1 MASRWRNGR
10 TVTPSTWRQALLFN
24 ALLLLLPV
32 LAANTVIAA
41 YTTSAIT
48 NPNSI
53 EARQETRSEI
63 ERAFTSLRSAD
74 ATARQDW
81 ALRIDRAVA
90 DRDFASARGYLLAS
104 PQMLNADDERA
115 VRAAAAAEESGTQD
129 QRILR
134 AALLFLPDPVR
145 ANYQRAVSPPP
156 PPPVEAPPVET
167 EETTSED
174 SPVTSDETEADTPQA
189 PAPDTP
195 VSVTDLGASLPKD
208 NRFSILGD
216 EEDLV
221 RRSQTWLRGTSGLDD
236 VQLRLRGIGL
246 MARADN
252 PNAESALEE
261 GITVLL
267 TAKRAGRLNERF
279 EAYLKTRI
287 EDALPVELLRTQ
299 LATAFE
305 PVMTSSQRAERIL
318 GDYQAAIQP
327 KALERL
333 NRDMDRVATL
343 AELTSTS
350 GAITLVEQTS
360 SPEDMRRILLV
371 TKAGGDRAVA
381 LSQELGPGVLDLA
394 QIGVKWT
401 TQLILQVMAIAGIGL
416 ALLLCMLSAL
426 TRADTL
432 SRYSS

>member
-1 MASRWRNGR
+1 MAARWRNGR
-10 TVTPSTWRQALLFN
+10 TVRPSTWRQALLFN

-32 LAANTVIAA
+32 LAANTLIAA

-53 EARQETRSEI
+53 EARNETRSEI
-63 ERAFTSLRSAD
+63 ERAFTSLRGAD
-74 ATARQDW
+74 ETARQDW

-90 DRDFASARGYLLAS
+90 NRDFSAARGYLLAS
-104 PQMLNADDERA
+104 PHMLNADDARA

-156 PPPVEAPPVET
+156 PPVEPEAESETVEAATGEDAAVPS
-167 EETTSED
+167 EET
-174 SPVTSDETEADTPQA
+174 PPAETN
-189 PAPDTP
+189 PAIAVP
-195 VSVTDLGASLPKD
+195 DLGASLPRD

-216 EEDLV
+216 REDLV
-221 RRSQTWLRGTSGLDD
+221 RRSQTWLRGTSGVDD
-236 VQLRLRGIGL
+236 VHLRLRAIGL
-246 MARADN
+246 IAQE
-252 PNAESALEE
+252 NAANRPTSLEE

-267 TAKRAGRLNERF
+267 TAKRASRLDARF
-279 EAYLKTRI
+279 ETYLRTRI
-287 EDALPVELLRTQ
+287 EDALPIEALRERLT
-299 LATAFE
+299 LSFE
-305 PVMTSSQRAERIL
+305 PVMTSPQRAERIL
-318 GDYQAAIQP
+318 SDYQAAIQP
-327 KALERL
+327 AALERL
-333 NRDMDRVATL
+333 NRDMQTVATL

-381 LSQELGPGVLDLA
+381 LAQELGPNVLSLA

-401 TQLILQVMAIAGIGL
+401 TQLILQVMAIAAIGV
-416 ALLLCMLSAL
+416 ALILCMLSAL
-426 TRADTL
+426 TRAETL
-432 SRYSS
+432 SRYAR

>member
-10 TVTPSTWRQALLFN
+10 TVRPSTWRQALLFN

-32 LAANTVIAA
+32 LAANTIIAA

-63 ERAFTSLRSAD
+63 ERAFTSLRGAD
-74 ATARQDW
+74 ASARQDW

-90 DRDFASARGYLLAS
+90 ERDFASARGYLLAS
-104 PQMLNADDERA
+104 PQMLNGDDARA
-115 VRAAAAAEESGTQD
+115 VRAAAAAEETGTQD

-156 PPPVEAPPVET
+156 PPPLEPERNET
-167 EETTSED
+167 GIETAAESED
-174 SPVTSDETEADTPQA
+174 TESETLVA
-189 PAPDTP
+189 PSAEIAVAVP
-195 VSVTDLGASLPKD
+195 DLGASLPRD
-208 NRFSILGD
+208 NQFSILGD
-216 EEDLV
+216 KEDLV
-221 RRSQTWLRGTSGLDD
+221 RRSQTWLRGTSGIDD

-246 MARADN
+246 LARETAAS
-252 PNAESALEE
+252 PASPFEE

-267 TAKRAGRLNERF
+267 TAKRAGRLNARF
-279 EAYLKTRI
+279 ETYLRTRI
-287 EDALPVELLRTQ
+287 EDALPKDILSVQ
-299 LATAFE
+299 LTAAFE

-318 GDYQAAIQP
+318 LDYQSAIQP
-327 KALERL
+327 EALERL
-333 NRDMDRVATL
+333 NRDMETVATL
-343 AELTSTS
+343 ADLTSTS

-381 LSQELGPGVLDLA
+381 LAKELGPNVLSLA

-401 TQLILQVMAIAGIGL
+401 TQLILQVMAIAAIGV
-416 ALLLCMLSAL
+416 ALLLCMMSAL
-426 TRADTL
+426 TRAETL
-432 SRYSS
+432 SRSSR